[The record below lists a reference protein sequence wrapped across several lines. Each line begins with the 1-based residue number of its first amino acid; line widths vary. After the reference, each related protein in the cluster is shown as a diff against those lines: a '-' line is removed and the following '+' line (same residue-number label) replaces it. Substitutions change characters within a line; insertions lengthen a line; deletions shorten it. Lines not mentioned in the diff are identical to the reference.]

1 MKPKLLL
8 PEAIGLPKSDI
19 EEIYSLA
26 SVTLYRSF
34 PTESER
40 LKEMLKDV
48 DIIVTSFIKISSDI
62 FESSPVLKCVITT
75 TVGTEL
81 IDVESAKKHNIIV
94 VNCPTQNTEAVAS
107 LVISFIFALSRR
119 ILEANQSIKDG
130 NWEPLIFRGFELKN
144 KILGLVGY
152 GRIAKEVSSIANFLG
167 MQIIW
172 VDSKSSSID
181 VDKLVSTSDF
191 ISIHTPSNNSTINL
205 FDERRLRLIKPS
217 SYLINV
223 SRGNIVNQ
231 AALLKCLQERS
242 LAGAALDVFVGEPLN
257 GKLNDDII
265 QLAKLPC
272 VIATPH
278 LGFNTEETFERMGKE
293 VISNIKSFIN
303 GKTLNVIE
311 L

>member
-130 NWEPLIFRGFELKN
+130 NWEPLIFRGFE
-144 KILGLVGY
+144 
-152 GRIAKEVSSIANFLG
+152 SSIANFLG